1 MIQNLTTILPEYFLN
16 PIGLIALAA
25 LIPLI
30 IFYLTRPKPKRKV
43 MPSMKFFNKEKNRS
57 RIQNAL
63 RKLRSNLLL
72 IINILAL
79 VLMSSAIAGL
89 YLQGSTEGKSVV
101 IYDRSASMMEEHQN
115 MISTVKSQAGT
126 SVTLIEASNTVK
138 VKRDMNRGDAAN
150 YIEQNPP
157 KYTEADLSAAISRAQ
172 QFDGN
177 LIILSDLDAQKSTV
191 EAFRNL
197 GGERGLR
204 QIDYSTEN
212 SWGFVDVTEEGVEIR
227 NYRNTT
233 QSVELEINER
243 VKTVNLEPESNNLVK
258 LNYSEGENF
267 LELESDGF
275 SPDNKAY
282 VLKPE
287 NRSLKVEYR
296 GPDNPHLMTA
306 LDLVE
311 NVESG
316 DDGELLILNDE
327 SIDPEKIERPVIMMQ
342 GASSFWNNQTTSE
355 TEVEFRSF
363 NTAINSE
370 VYGLNASESKF
381 TRPEN
386 AVFTRGD
393 RGYYNVEDSKLREK
407 LTYPVIWKK
416 LIDDVAGIPSFE
428 TVNNQI
434 VSGQHEPGFKDRSAY
449 SFLNQEESTFEPT
462 DIEGELQTTGA
473 SINQASLLS
482 TIILILLTVE
492 TLIIAKRGVY
502 EQ

>member
-1 MIQNLTTILPEYFLN
+1 MIQNLTTILSEYFLN
-16 PIGLIALAA
+16 PVGLIALAA

-30 IFYLTRPKPKRKV
+30 IFYLTRPKPERKV

-72 IINILAL
+72 LINILAL
-79 VLMSSAIAGL
+79 ILMSSAVAGL

-101 IYDRSASMMEEHQN
+101 IYDRSASMMEEHQD
-115 MISTVKSQAGT
+115 MISTVKSHAGT

-138 VKRDMNRGDAAN
+138 VMENMNRGDAAN

-172 QFDGN
+172 QYESN
-177 LIILSDLDAQKSTV
+177 LIVLSDLDAQKSTV
-191 EAFRNL
+191 KAFRDL
-197 GGERGLR
+197 GGKRGLR
-204 QIDYSTEN
+204 QIDYSTKN
-212 SWGFVDVTEEGVEIR
+212 SWGFVDVTKEGVEIR

-233 QSVELEINER
+233 QSVELDINER
-243 VKTVNLEPESNNLVK
+243 VKTVNLEPESNNLIK
-258 LNYSEGENF
+258 LNYSEGENK
-267 LELESDGF
+267 LELEQDGF
-275 SPDNKAY
+275 APDNKAY
-282 VLKPE
+282 VINPE
-287 NRSLKVEYR
+287 NRSLEVEYR

-306 LDLVE
+306 LDLIE

-316 DDGELLILNDE
+316 DEGELLILNDD
-327 SIDPEKIERPVIMMQ
+327 SVKPEKVDRPVIMMQ
-342 GASSFWNNQTTSE
+342 GASSFWDNQTNSE

-370 VYGLNASESKF
+370 VYGLNSSESRF

-386 AVFTRGD
+386 AVFTKGD
-393 RGYYNVEDSKLREK
+393 RGYYNIEESKLREK

-428 TVNNQI
+428 TINNEI
-434 VSGQHEPGFKDRSAY
+434 VSAQQEPGFEDRRAY
-449 SFLNQEESTFEPT
+449 SFLNQEESTLEPT
-462 DIEGELQTTGA
+462 DIEGELQTSGA

-482 TIILILLTVE
+482 AIVLVLLTVE

>member
-1 MIQNLTTILPEYFLN
+1 
-16 PIGLIALAA
+16 
-25 LIPLI
+25 
-30 IFYLTRPKPKRKV
+30 
-43 MPSMKFFNKEKNRS
+43 
-57 RIQNAL
+57 
-63 RKLRSNLLL
+63 
-72 IINILAL
+72 
-79 VLMSSAIAGL
+79 
-89 YLQGSTEGKSVV
+89 
-101 IYDRSASMMEEHQN
+101 
-115 MISTVKSQAGT
+115 
-126 SVTLIEASNTVK
+126 
-138 VKRDMNRGDAAN
+138 
-150 YIEQNPP
+150 
-157 KYTEADLSAAISRAQ
+157 
-172 QFDGN
+172 
-177 LIILSDLDAQKSTV
+177 
-191 EAFRNL
+191 
-197 GGERGLR
+197 
-204 QIDYSTEN
+204 
-212 SWGFVDVTEEGVEIR
+212 
-227 NYRNTT
+227 
-233 QSVELEINER
+233 
-243 VKTVNLEPESNNLVK
+243 
-258 LNYSEGENF
+258 
-267 LELESDGF
+267 
-275 SPDNKAY
+275 
-282 VLKPE
+282 
-287 NRSLKVEYR
+287 
-296 GPDNPHLMTA
+296 
-306 LDLVE
+306 
-311 NVESG
+311 
-316 DDGELLILNDE
+316 
-327 SIDPEKIERPVIMMQ
+327 MMQ
-342 GASSFWNNQTTSE
+342 GASSFWSSRKTSE